1 MKRSVFLFTFLAGLL
16 LAKPAG
22 QYAGTW
28 NSDGG
33 INSGKV
39 NVTITESG
47 DGQFN
52 FTYQDQ
58 VIKPKMVTTK
68 VSEDQV
74 DFICEVDL
82 EGLRISTAFH
92 GTVNGKALAGK
103 YRTTSV
109 DDGSELDA
117 GSWQVTLQ

>member
-1 MKRSVFLFTFLAGLL
+1 LL

-28 NSDGG
+28 ASDAG

-58 VIKPKMVTTK
+58 VIKPKKVTTK

-92 GTVNGKALAGK
+92 GTVTGRMLAGK

>member
-1 MKRSVFLFTFLAGLL
+1 VKRSVLLFTILAGLL

-22 QYAGTW
+22 QYSGTW
-28 NSDGG
+28 TSDGG

-39 NVTITESG
+39 NVTLTDSG

-58 VIKPKMVTTK
+58 VIQPKKVTTK

-82 EGLRISTAFH
+82 EGLRISTSFH
-92 GTVNGKALAGK
+92 GTVSGKALAGK

-109 DDGSELDA
+109 DDGSELDS
-117 GSWQVTLQ
+117 GKWQVTLQ